1 MHEQHRTSRAP
12 ATLRVEPRHGP
23 FLREFFEIYRGGRL
37 DDLAQ
42 PYGTDAA
49 TLARIRAVAD
59 TCGRIIEGIDRGEI
73 VADPETRAVLFDVA
87 AANDAGD
94 NDYERVVA
102 EHEAFEHLLRQ
113 IRRYEARDERRR
125 DDEPIQRALLAAV
138 LDPPAY
144 GGFLPDLARQ
154 LGESEPDT
162 RAAAMALQDRM
173 LATVREGYV
182 TATGPAMEFGALCRI
197 VT

>member
-1 MHEQHRTSRAP
+1 MHDQHRTT
-12 ATLRVEPRHGP
+12 TLRVEPPHAP
-23 FLREFFEIYRGGRL
+23 FLRDFFEVYRGGRL
-37 DDLAQ
+37 GDLAE

-49 TLARIRAVAD
+49 TLERIRSLAD

-73 VADPETRAVLFDVA
+73 VADEEIRAVLVDVA

-113 IRRYEARDERRR
+113 IRRDEARTGARRGDEELQRRVLV
-125 DDEPIQRALLAAV
+125 AL

-162 RAAAMALQDRM
+162 RAAAMALEDKM
-173 LATVREGYV
+173 LATVQEGYV
-182 TATGPAMEFGALCRI
+182 TATGPAMELDALCRI